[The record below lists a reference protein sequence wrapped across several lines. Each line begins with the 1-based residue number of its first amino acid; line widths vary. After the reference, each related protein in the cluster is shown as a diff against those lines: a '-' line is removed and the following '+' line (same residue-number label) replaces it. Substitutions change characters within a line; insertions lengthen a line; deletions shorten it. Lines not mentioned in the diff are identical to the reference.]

1 VVFQGTLDLSTRVNG
16 QTSFIGLNDKT
27 SLADGHG
34 GGTGDLT
41 WTAGANIYVH
51 ANSEQR
57 QDRPKRNSGG
67 GEYVQK
73 FHTLQPAD
81 IPSDG
86 IIAVTFV
93 IDGTADPES
102 CDGAETDA
110 AAILARA

>member
-1 VVFQGTLDLSTRVNG
+1 M
-16 QTSFIGLNDKT
+16 
-27 SLADGHG
+27 
-34 GGTGDLT
+34 
-41 WTAGANIYVH
+41 
-51 ANSEQR
+51 
-57 QDRPKRNSGG
+57 
-67 GEYVQK
+67 QK